1 MIIFNLLANGKQPVI
16 TTKLEAVYNVLRENI
31 VSGQLEPGTRL
42 IIKKIAQDLG
52 VSEIPVREAIRMLEA
67 QGLVSMTPHAGAQ
80 VATFDIDDIREV
92 TDIRSLLEGYA
103 ARTALPFIDQKAIA
117 ELEECIEEMV
127 KCVEAG
133 DNVNFGVLNRK
144 FHQKIYEHSPY
155 KRLYKMI
162 YEMWDGSER
171 TRAVFSLSKR
181 RPQESIR
188 EHEAIL
194 KAIKE
199 QDEDSVERLIREHR
213 QRVGSILIEYLEQK

>member
-1 MIIFNLLANGKQPVI
+1 MKIFDLLANGKQPVI

-31 VSGQLEPGTRL
+31 VSGKLEPGTRL

-67 QGLVSMTPHAGAQ
+67 QNLVTMTPHAGAQ
-80 VATFDIDDIREV
+80 VATFDLDDIREV

-103 ARTALPFIDQKAIA
+103 ARTAIPFIGDEAIA
-117 ELEECIEEMV
+117 DLEMCIEEMER
-127 KCVEAG
+127 CIHTE
-133 DNVNFGVLNRK
+133 DNVNFGILNRK
-144 FHQKIYEHSPY
+144 FHQKIYEHSPL
-155 KRLYKMI
+155 KRLYRMI

-181 RPQESIR
+181 RPQESVQ
-188 EHEAIL
+188 EHKAIL

-199 QDEDSVERLIREHR
+199 HDGDTVEKLIRDHR
-213 QRVGSILIEYLEQK
+213 QRVGSILIDHLKKK